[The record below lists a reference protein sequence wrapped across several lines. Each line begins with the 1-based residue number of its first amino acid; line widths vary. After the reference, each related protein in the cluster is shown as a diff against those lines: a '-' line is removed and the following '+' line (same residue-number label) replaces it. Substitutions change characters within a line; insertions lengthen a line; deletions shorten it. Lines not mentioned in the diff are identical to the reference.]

1 MRDKLTATRLAALRR
16 CPRQHWYRFEVGL
29 GRIRTTTPLRIGKA
43 FHRGLE
49 LEHTLFGQDVEALL
63 SAALED
69 YAVIPDWADPIEW
82 AVERET
88 LAALLRG
95 HFWRYS
101 RDDLEFLAVEL
112 TFDLPLTNPAT
123 GGRSHAFRLAGK
135 MDAVVR
141 LPDGRIAVLEYKTC
155 GEDISP
161 ASDYWLRLRS
171 DGQISQYVLAAR
183 AMGYDAATVIYDVTR
198 KPTIRLRK
206 SETPEA
212 YGARLLEDIGNR
224 PDYYYQ
230 RREVPRLEDELEVYR
245 AELWQ
250 QAKHLLGM
258 RRRARKLARPDEAH
272 FRNVGRWTCSRC
284 DYSQLCLAGAHL
296 DPASP
301 PVGFC
306 LLPDV
311 NPELQDPEE

>member
-1 MRDKLTATRLAALRR
+1 MKDKLTATRLACLRR

-29 GRIRTTTPLRIGKA
+29 SKTREATPLRIGKA
-43 FHRGLE
+43 FHRGME
-49 LEHTLFGQDVEALL
+49 LRHTLFGRDIESILKVCLD
-63 SAALED
+63 D
-69 YAVIPDWADPIEW
+69 YEIVPGWADPVEW

-95 HFWRYS
+95 HFWRYG

-123 GGRSHAFRLAGK
+123 GGTSHAFGLAGRMDAIVRLA
-135 MDAVVR
+135 
-141 LPDGRIAVLEYKTC
+141 DGRIAVLEYKTC

-198 KPTIRLRK
+198 KPTIRLRR
-206 SETPEA
+206 SETPEG
-212 YGARLLEDIGNR
+212 YGKRLLEDIGDR
-224 PDYYYQ
+224 PDYYFQ
-230 RREVPRLEDELEVYR
+230 RREVPRLEDELESYR

-250 QAKHLLGM
+250 QAKHLLAM
-258 RRRARKLARPDEAH
+258 RRRGRKLARPDEAH
-272 FRNVGRWTCSRC
+272 FRNVGRWTCNQC
-284 DYSQLCLAGAHL
+284 DYSPLCLAGAHI
-296 DPASP
+296 DPAAP
-301 PVGFC
+301 PPGFC
-306 LLPDV
+306 LLADV
-311 NPELQDPEE
+311 NPELQDQED